1 MAISVDEAPEIVTVV
16 LEIDGERVE
25 VPFTRVEHNQIA
37 MEVVAMGLN
46 PDAETIA
53 DYITAKAL
61 AAASKTLRGIGGVG
75 GNA

>member
-25 VPFTRVEHNQIA
+25 VPFTRAEYNQIV

-61 AAASKTLRGIGGVG
+61 AAAV
-75 GNA
+75 

>member
-25 VPFTRVEHNQIA
+25 VPFTRAEHNQIV
-37 MEVVAMGLN
+37 MEVVAMGLT

-61 AAASKTLRGIGGVG
+61 AALQRLRRGIGSVG